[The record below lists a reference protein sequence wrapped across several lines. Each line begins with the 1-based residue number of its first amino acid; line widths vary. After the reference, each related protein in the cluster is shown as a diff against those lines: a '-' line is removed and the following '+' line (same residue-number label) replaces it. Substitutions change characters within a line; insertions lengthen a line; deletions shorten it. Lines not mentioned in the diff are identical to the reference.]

1 MYIGIE
7 LNKSANVGDVV
18 IIKADGTGGIGAF
31 LMTGERIGEPVGR
44 QPEGCVDYWTMAS
57 ALFDN
62 RVLCRLAIKCGNTA
76 ILQTDSKLLAKV
88 EAARAAQPRKTVPA
102 YGY

>member
-7 LNKSANVGDVV
+7 IHGNAKPGDVV

-31 LMTGERIGEPVGR
+31 LMTGEKLGEPVGR

-57 ALFDN
+57 VLYDN
-62 RVLCRLAIKCGNTA
+62 RVLCRLAIRCGDTA
-76 ILQTDSKLLAKV
+76 ILQTDSKLLAGA
-88 EAARAAQPRKTVPA
+88 ESRRGFETHRTVPV